1 MTPAGPRIDA
11 LEYAARLE
19 AGETLDDIMRGLLPW
34 AVAYADPPISGF
46 RVGAI
51 ACGASGALYAGAN
64 LEFAGMPLSASVHA
78 EQAAV
83 VNAWMHGEREI
94 RAIAATETPCGHC
107 RQFLVELGDPQ
118 RLAISLPAHHSVTL
132 ADLLP
137 HSFGPRDLGIA
148 QRGMLDA
155 WEPALEAPI
164 AAGDELGHAALGA
177 ARASYAPYSRA
188 YAGVALQTTNGIVVT
203 GRYAESAA
211 HNPSLPALQVALSEL
226 RLRGLDRSQIDLA
239 VMIEAGAAS
248 SQRSAAEALLASCC
262 AIELRYVGARR

>member
-11 LEYAARLE
+11 QEHAARLE
-19 AGETLDDIMRGLLPW
+19 LGETLDDIMRGLLPW
-34 AVAYADPPISGF
+34 AVAYADSPVSGF

-64 LEFAGMPLSASVHA
+64 LEFPGMPLSASVHA

-94 RAIAATETPCGHC
+94 QAIAATETPCGHC

-118 RLAISLPAHHSVTL
+118 RLAIYLPPHRSFTL

-148 QRGMLDA
+148 HHALLDA
-155 WEPALEAPI
+155 WEAGLEAQI
-164 AAGDELGHAALGA
+164 DAGDELGQAALAA

-188 YAGVALQTTNGIVVT
+188 HAGVALQTTNGAIVT

-211 HNPSLPALQVALSEL
+211 YNPSLPALQVVFSQFS
-226 RLRGLDRSQIDLA
+226 LRGLDRSQIKAA
-239 VMIEAGAAS
+239 VM
-248 SQRSAAEALLASCC
+248 
-262 AIELRYVGARR
+262 V